1 MSTEQQQAGFNLKAE
16 GKRVL
21 RGSSGGRLDQKQN
34 PVEKAKGEY
43 DVIVIGSGL
52 GGLTGANVMATQGY
66 RVCLLEQHYNYGGM
80 ATWFRRPGGHVFDI
94 SLHGFPVGMKKS
106 MRRYWSQEI
115 ADSIVPLDSIKFDNP
130 QFRFE
135 TTFTREDYTDK
146 LVNVFKLPREQVE
159 SFYDHLRRME
169 YYNNDG
175 KTIRQMFDEYFPG
188 RNDVHRVL
196 MEPITYANGSTL
208 DEPAITYGIVF
219 SNFMSKGV
227 FTFSGGTDTLIMKM
241 RKILLA
247 NGVDSFSGAQVERVL
262 VEDGRVAGVRV
273 NGRDIKAKTVLSNA
287 NIKATVLKLVG
298 EDNLSKDFIQQAKDV
313 RLSGSSCQ
321 VYIGI
326 KQGEEIPFI
335 TDLLFCSNADHFTS
349 EELCELRTKSRTFSF
364 YYPKTRPHLKNAG
377 FTIVSSNNARWA
389 DWQALSEEE
398 YELEKNALIER
409 TVSHLEKYIPDVR
422 EKIDHLEASTP
433 RTFNFYTQQ
442 MQGASFGTKFEGLD
456 VSMNLS
462 EQVPGLYHAGSVGI
476 IMSGWLGTVN
486 YGVIT
491 ANKMA
496 EYLHE
501 VGSRPRS

>member
-1 MSTEQQQAGFNLKAE
+1 MTTQDQSSGFNLKTEA
-16 GKRVL
+16 KRVL
-21 RGSSGGRLDQKQN
+21 RGSSGGRVERKQN
-34 PVEKAKGEY
+34 PIDNAKDQY
-43 DVIVIGSGL
+43 DVVVIGSGL
-52 GGLTGANVMATQGY
+52 AGMTGANVLATQGY
-66 RVCLLEQHYNYGGM
+66 KVCLLEQHYNFGGM

-106 MRRYWSQEI
+106 MRRYWSKEI
-115 ADSIVPLDSIKFDNP
+115 SDSVVQLESIRFDNP
-130 QFRFE
+130 QFSFE
-135 TTFTREDYTDK
+135 TSFTRDDYTDK
-146 LVNVFKLPREQVE
+146 LVNVFGLPLEKVE
-159 SFYDHLRRME
+159 AFYDHLRAME

-175 KTIRQMFDEYFPG
+175 KTIREMLNEFFPG

-227 FTFSGGTDTLIMKM
+227 FTFEGGTDTLIMKM
-241 RKILLA
+241 RKILQA
-247 NGVDSFSGAQVERVL
+247 NGVDMLSGSQVEQIVT
-262 VEDGRVAGVRV
+262 DGGRVSAVV
-273 NGRDIKAKTVLSNA
+273 ANGRTIKTKAVLSNA
-287 NIKATVLKLVG
+287 NIKATVLKLAG
-298 EDNLSKDFIQQAKDV
+298 EDNFDADFVQQAKEV

-326 KQGEEIPFI
+326 KQDEEIPFI
-335 TDLLFCSNADHFTS
+335 TDLLFCSEAESFTS

-377 FTIVSSNNARWA
+377 FTIVSSNNARWR

-398 YELEKNALIER
+398 YEVEKNALIER
-409 TVSHLEKYIPDVR
+409 TVNHLEKYIPDVR
-422 EKIDHLEASTP
+422 SKIEHLEASTP

-462 EQVPGLYHAGSVGI
+462 DHLPGLYHAGSVGI

-496 EYLHE
+496 EYLHQ
-501 VGSRPRS
+501 G